1 MNKNIT
7 CTLLLAT
14 FLFGISGTSYA
25 QMSKKLLKD
34 ADLPS
39 IENKEG
45 EPEMISYKDQL
56 IHLIEK
62 EDIFLHPDVS
72 DDAIAM
78 LLRTNSSVVQEIL
91 RQDFGHDF
99 DDFLNIRRINAAVE
113 KLDHPDFQ
121 HPDYQEEDAMED
133 ILREVAFNVG
143 YTSKGQFSRM
153 FKKQINMS
161 PEEYME
167 KNIKKYLKKKRKKI
181 RREKEADGQE
191 K

>member
-14 FLFGISGTSYA
+14 ILFGISGASYA

-34 ADLPS
+34 ADLPP

-62 EDIFLHPDVS
+62 EDIFLYPDVS

-99 DDFLNIRRINAAVE
+99 NDFLNMRRIKAAVE
-113 KLDHPDFQ
+113 QLDHPDFQ

-133 ILREVAFNVG
+133 ILKEVAIDVG
-143 YTSKGQFSRM
+143 YTSLGQFSRM
-153 FKKQINMS
+153 FKKQKDMS